1 MSTGEG
7 EFGAA
12 MPRAKVALFA
22 NTDWYL
28 YNFRLSLA
36 RRLREL
42 GHELLLLS
50 PPGDY
55 GPRLAEMGF
64 DWRPLP
70 MDRRSL
76 NPLAEARLIATIA
89 GILRREKPDIVHGFT
104 IKPAVYGSIAARLA
118 GVKGR
123 VNSVAGLGYVFISDE
138 PRARML
144 RPVVRRLLKVALGGE
159 RTRLILQNPDD
170 VALFR
175 EAGLVED
182 HRVRLIQGSGVN
194 CSLFAPGEHARK
206 PGEPLKVLLAT
217 RLLWDKGL
225 QEFIDAA
232 RTLHAEG
239 RNIRFLLGGDPDP
252 GNPASV
258 PVETVRGWAGEGIV
272 DWLGHV
278 EDMPSLL
285 ASVDVVVLPS
295 YREGLPKTLIEAA
308 ACARPLITTDVPGC
322 REVVSHEEDG
332 LLVPVREAHPLA
344 RAIARLDDDPEL
356 ARRLGQAARE
366 KALARFDERIVVERT
381 LAVYGEL
388 LEDRRR

>member
-1 MSTGEG
+1 VSTGEG

-42 GHELLLLS
+42 GHEILLLS

-76 NPLAEARLIATIA
+76 NPLAEVRLITTIA

-123 VNSVAGLGYVFISDE
+123 VYSVAGLGYVFNSDE
-138 PRARML
+138 RRARML
-144 RPVVRRLLKVALGGE
+144 RPVVRRLLKVALAG
-159 RTRLILQNPDD
+159 RHTRLILQNPDD

-194 CSLFAPGEHARK
+194 CLLFAPGEHARQ

-232 RTLHAEG
+232 RILRTEG
-239 RNIRFLLGGDPDP
+239 RNIRFLLGGEPDP

-258 PVETVRGWAGEGIV
+258 PVEVVRGWVDEGV
-272 DWLGHV
+272 VEWLGHV
-278 EDMPSLL
+278 EDMPRAL
-285 ASVDVVVLPS
+285 ADADVVVLPS

-308 ACARPLITTDVPGC
+308 ACARALITTDAPGC
-322 REVVSHEEDG
+322 REVVTHEVDG
-332 LLVPVREAHPLA
+332 LLTPVREAEPLA
-344 RAIARLDDDPEL
+344 RAIARLDDDPDL
-356 ARRLGQAARE
+356 ARRLGLAARE
-366 KALARFDERIVVERT
+366 KALARFDEQIVIERT
-381 LAVYGEL
+381 LAVYREL
-388 LEDRRR
+388 LS